1 MMRSNVLV
9 LVAMLFVSVQAFA
22 QQNTK
27 ESAKLKMEEVLT
39 LMDEKYVEKPEF
51 DKLIDK
57 AIVSMVQELDPH
69 SEYMTAEEYKKMNE
83 PLQGNFEGI
92 GVQFNILKD
101 TIIVVSPIS
110 GGPSEKLGIRSGDRI
125 VIIEDTVVAGIG
137 ITNNDVIKKLRGDKG
152 TKVNIKIMRRGV
164 PEPIAYT
171 IVRDKI
177 PIYSVDAGY
186 MLTEGV
192 GYIKIN
198 RFAQSTMDEFYAAMS
213 KLEPM
218 GMKSLVL
225 DLRGNSGGYLNT
237 AIELS
242 DEFLTNEALI
252 VYTEGATSPRKDSN
266 ATTRG
271 RFLKGKLVVLIDEG
285 SASASEIVSGAI
297 QDHDR
302 GLIIGRRSFGKGLV
316 QRPFRLRD
324 GSTLKLTTARYHTP
338 SGRCIQRPYEEGQD
352 EYRKENERRQEQG
365 EFFSAD
371 SVKFNEN
378 EKYYTANKRVV
389 YGGGGIMP
397 DIFIPADTSES
408 SAYLRNV
415 LNKGSLFTFVSE
427 YVDAN
432 REQLKTA
439 YPTYE
444 AFETGFQ
451 VEGSFMDAF
460 LAHAEKDSVKYD
472 AEGMKISG
480 NNIRLRLK
488 SRVASTLWGTEE
500 FFRVINKE
508 DEFVKA
514 ALEALEDKTF
524 KKLKLSYN

>member
-1 MMRSNVLV
+1 MKGRASLV
-9 LVAMLFVSVQAFA
+9 VIGLLAWSATFA
-22 QQNTK
+22 QLNSKQGARDK
-27 ESAKLKMEEVLT
+27 FDEVLT

-51 DKLIDK
+51 DKLVDK
-57 AIVSMVQELDPH
+57 AIVSMVQQLDPH

-125 VIIEDTVVAGIG
+125 VIIEDTVVAGVG
-137 ITNNDVIKKLRGDKG
+137 ITNNDVLKKLRGDKG
-152 TKVNIKIMRRGV
+152 TKVSVKILRRGV

-186 MLTEGV
+186 MLKDDI

-198 RFAQSTMDEFYAAMS
+198 RFAQSTMDEFNTAMA
-213 KLEPM
+213 KLEPL

-225 DLRGNSGGYLNT
+225 DLRQNSGGYLNT
-237 AIELS
+237 AIDLS
-242 DEFLTNEALI
+242 DEFLDNNALI

-266 ATTRG
+266 ATSRG

-285 SASASEIVSGAI
+285 SASASEIVSGAV

-352 EYRKENERRQEQG
+352 EYRNENKRRSEHG

-371 SVKFNEN
+371 SIKFNEN
-378 EKYYTANKRVV
+378 EKFFTTNKRTV

-397 DIFIPADTSES
+397 DVFIPADTSES
-408 SAYLRNV
+408 SEYLRN
-415 LNKGSLFTFVSE
+415 LLTKGSIYSFVNE

-432 REQLKTA
+432 RDKLKQT

-444 AFETGFQ
+444 AFEQEFK
-451 VEGSFMDAF
+451 VEGAFMDAF
-460 LAHAEKDSVKYD
+460 LAHADKDSVKYD
-472 AEGMKISG
+472 AEGMTISG

-488 SRVASTLWGTEE
+488 SRVASTVWGTEE
-500 FFRVINKE
+500 FFRVVNKE

-514 ALEALEDKTF
+514 AIEAIEDKTF
-524 KKLKLSYN
+524 KRLKLSYN